1 MPQAG
6 VLPHFILENCSHAVL
21 LISANAQV
29 IDVNNETC
37 KLLDYSREE
46 LLEMTLENIDPVL
59 ANRGSAYAWQQYKL
73 LASKELER
81 VYQKCNKIQVPVTV
95 KVQFFN
101 AGNEEYL
108 CLFVQDT
115 SNEQSEAL
123 QIEQGRQEWNYAMD
137 FYDEP
142 IYLLDLKR
150 RVVRANQAF
159 YKLAHAGEAEVIGR
173 HITEI
178 IHPDGEEVPCPVCRA
193 QEELRDAV
201 ITMEP
206 EHPDNPAGVPIEV
219 ICRIIRNQ
227 DDRACGILMT
237 IRDLSRARKVQE
249 KLLQSQAV
257 FENTIEGIMIT
268 DLDFNIITVNPA
280 FTNITGYTKE
290 EVIGDKP
297 RVLKAEHYEE
307 NYYRELWAA
316 LEERG
321 GWQGEIKNQRKSG
334 ETYYEWLTISRVE
347 DDKGKPIS
355 YICVFSDISRLKQS
369 QSRLEF
375 LAHHDPLT
383 ALPNRLLFSARL
395 EHAIER
401 ARRNNY
407 QLAVL
412 FMDLDRFKYINDSLG
427 HTIGDKLL
435 CEVARRFKNIIRS
448 EDTVSRLGG
457 DEFVILVEEL
467 DDSEKA
473 IVLAE
478 KVRKSLNAPFNIQG
492 YELFVGTSIGISL
505 FPQDGD
511 SVEKLLRNADSA
523 MYRAKDVGR
532 NTCQFYTQEL
542 NEHAFEH
549 MLLGGQLRKAIEQEQ
564 LCLHYQPQVVLSSG
578 QITGLEALVRWQHPE
593 FGLISPG
600 QFIPL
605 AEEANLM
612 VPLGEWVLR
621 KACSQARLWLDQG
634 IEFGRISVNIAG
646 PQIYQGDLVEVVLS
660 ILQETGLPPDYL
672 ELEITETFIM
682 EQTRLSVKQLL
693 SLRETGVSLAIDDF
707 GTGYSSLSYLKQLP
721 INKLKI
727 DRSFVNELPD
737 DENDVAIIRA
747 IIALGQSMM
756 FNIIAEGVETEEQR
770 NFLLNEGCT
779 HGQGFLY
786 SKALNADEITA
797 FMSQS
802 LFFTA
807 D

>member
-6 VLPHFILENCSHAVL
+6 VLPHFILENCSSAVL
-21 LISANAQV
+21 LIAANAQV
-29 IDVNNETC
+29 VDVNNKAC
-37 KLLDYSREE
+37 KLLGYSREE
-46 LLEMTLENIDPVL
+46 LLEMTLENIDPL
-59 ANRGSAYAWQQYKL
+59 LENRDSSYVWQQYKL
-73 LASKELER
+73 LNSKELER
-81 VYQKCNKIQVPVTV
+81 VYQKRKKLQVPVIV
-95 KVQFFN
+95 KVQFFT

-108 CLFVQDT
+108 CLFVQHT

-178 IHPDGEEVPCPVCRA
+178 IHPEGEEVPCPVCQA

-297 RVLKAEHYEE
+297 EVLKAEHHEE
-307 NYYRELWAA
+307 NYYRELWSA

-321 GWQGEIKNQRKSG
+321 GWQGEIKNQRKNG

-347 DDKGKPIS
+347 DDRGKPIN

-383 ALPNRLLFSARL
+383 TLPNRLLFSARL

-407 QLAVL
+407 LLAVL

-435 CEVARRFKNIIRS
+435 CEVALRFKNIIRN

-457 DEFVILVEEL
+457 DEFVILAEEL

-478 KVRKSLNAPFNIQG
+478 KVRKSLDAPFNIQG

-523 MYRAKDVGR
+523 MYRAKDMGR

-564 LCLHYQPQVVLSSG
+564 LCLHYQPQVVLNSA

-634 IEFGRISVNIAG
+634 VEFGRISVNIAG
-646 PQIYQGDLVEVVLS
+646 PQIHQGDLAEVVLS
-660 ILQETGLPPDYL
+660 ILQETGLPPEYL

-682 EQTRLSVKQLL
+682 EQARLSIKQLL
-693 SLRETGVSLAIDDF
+693 SLREAGVSLAIDDF

-737 DENDVAIIRA
+737 DENDVAII
-747 IIALGQSMM
+747 ALGQSMM
-756 FNIIAEGVETEEQR
+756 FNIIAEGVETEAQR
-770 NFLLNEGCT
+770 NFLINEGCT

-802 LFFTA
+802 LFSAA